1 MSAKERRK
9 EIQNLLTAAEKPIT
23 GSQLAKKLGV
33 SRQVIVQDVALL
45 RAQGSEILATS
56 QGYTLPQKSTKMV
69 TKTIACKH
77 SGSDIRNELETIIKY
92 GGRVKDVSI
101 EHPLYGELK
110 GMLMI
115 QSKDDLNAFI
125 NKYQNNT
132 VKPLLTLT
140 EGVHLHT
147 IEALNQE
154 VINLI
159 ETKLEE
165 EGYLLTDY

>member
-1 MSAKERRK
+1 
-9 EIQNLLTAAEKPIT
+9 
-23 GSQLAKKLGV
+23 
-33 SRQVIVQDVALL
+33 
-45 RAQGSEILATS
+45 
-56 QGYTLPQKSTKMV
+56 MV